1 MARNRDPLALSP
13 NWHLDLRLEAELP
26 EDNVVRTRFV
36 VGAIFGTVA
45 LMSLLLLAWIGYT
58 RATLRSDIAEMT
70 RLAEESKANKHEV
83 ELMQTEFEAG
93 ALKIDQ
99 AAKILKTRVLFS
111 EFVANV
117 AQSLPPTVIIDQIQL
132 TEDGLS
138 LTGQVASNMEFTRY
152 ITALKQNPKFTG
164 VFAEIKQK
172 SFGSARSGTA
182 FVFDITFRSKP
193 NP

>member
-36 VGAIFGTVA
+36 IGAIFGTVA
-45 LMSLLLLAWIGYT
+45 LMSLLLLAWVGYT
-58 RATLRSDIAEMT
+58 RSNLLAEIAEWDRIAT
-70 RLAEESKANKHEV
+70 EGKANIGEV
-83 ELMQTEFEAG
+83 EQMQREFEAG

-99 AAKILKTRVLFS
+99 AAKIIKTRLLFS
-111 EFVANV
+111 EFVANI
-117 AQSLPPTVIIDQIQL
+117 AQSLPPAVIIDQIQL

-138 LTGQVASNMEFTRY
+138 VTGQVASNIEFTRY
-152 ITALKQNPKFTG
+152 MTALKQNPKFTG
-164 VFAEIKQK
+164 VFAEIRQK
-172 SFGSARSGTA
+172 SFGSARTSAA
-182 FVFDITFRSKP
+182 FVFDITFRPKP